1 MTETKSVKTLKKQLG
16 AAIAMVLVAAVALG
30 SSTYAWF
37 VSNTKVT
44 AEKVTMSA
52 TAAQTLLISESGQN
66 NWNTILV
73 RNDNNTTF
81 VPVSTTGKTS
91 MDDKTMLFAKDNAWT
106 ADNQDG
112 NKAYVTGYENATANQ
127 DYYSTT
133 FDIKSSVACKL
144 YLDDE
149 TVFTAAVNAT
159 ATNEMLKAMRM
170 AVLVE
175 QNGSIAKTY
184 IYELDDQAISGN
196 GNSYNTTN
204 NKATTDVNGIAK
216 AVKVTKGTTDNTFAT
231 DSISA
236 DNTVSK
242 IKLATAPTDASF
254 VTTTNG
260 ADELASMAANE
271 VVKIHVYMW
280 MEGCDYDCNSSVV
293 ANITGQTVTAN
304 LGFAAAAAN

>member
-1 MTETKSVKTLKKQLG
+1 MNESKNVKALKKQLA
-16 AAIAMVLVAAVALG
+16 AAIAMVCVAAVALG

-44 AEKVTMSA
+44 ADKVTMSA
-52 TAAQTLLISESGQN
+52 TAAQTLLISESNQN

-73 RNDNNTTF
+73 RKDSNTTF
-81 VPVSTTGKTS
+81 VPVSTTGKSS

-106 ADNQDG
+106 ADSLDG
-112 NKAYVTGYENATANQ
+112 DKAYVTGYENATANK

-149 TVFTAAVNAT
+149 TVFTAATNAT

-175 QNGSIAKTY
+175 KNGSIAKTY

-196 GNSYNTTN
+196 GTRYNTTTD
-204 NKATTDVNGIAK
+204 KATTDVNGIAK

-236 DNTVSK
+236 DNTVS
-242 IKLATAPTDASF
+242 
-254 VTTTNG
+254 
-260 ADELASMAANE
+260 
-271 VVKIHVYMW
+271 
-280 MEGCDYDCNSSVV
+280 SSR
-293 ANITGQTVTAN
+293 
-304 LGFAAAAAN
+304 

>member
-1 MTETKSVKTLKKQLG
+1 
-16 AAIAMVLVAAVALG
+16 MVCVAAVALG

-73 RNDNNTTF
+73 RNDSNTTF

-91 MDDKTMLFAKDNAWT
+91 MDDKTMLFAKDAAWT
-106 ADNQDG
+106 ADTAAG
-112 NKAYVTGYENATANQ
+112 NKAFVTGYKDAIANT

-149 TVFTAAVNAT
+149 TVFKATKANVNVN
-159 ATNEMLKAMRM
+159 NEMLKAMRM

-175 QNGSIAKTY
+175 QNGKIVKTY
-184 IYELDDQAISGN
+184 IYELDDEAISGN
-196 GNSYNTTN
+196 GNSYNTTTN
-204 NKATTDVNGIAK
+204 STTTDVNGKDK
-216 AVKVTKGTTDNTFAT
+216 AVKVTKGDTNSFAA
-231 DSISA
+231 DAISA

-242 IKLATAPTDASF
+242 IKLATAPSDAAF

-260 ADELASMAANE
+260 ADELATMAANE

-280 MEGCDYDCNSSVV
+280 MEGGDYECNSSVV
-293 ANITGQTVTAN
+293 ANITGQTVIAN

>member
-1 MTETKSVKTLKKQLG
+1 
-16 AAIAMVLVAAVALG
+16 
-30 SSTYAWF
+30 
-37 VSNTKVT
+37 
-44 AEKVTMSA
+44 
-52 TAAQTLLISESGQN
+52 
-66 NWNTILV
+66 
-73 RNDNNTTF
+73 
-81 VPVSTTGKTS
+81 
-91 MDDKTMLFAKDNAWT
+91 
-106 ADNQDG
+106 
-112 NKAYVTGYENATANQ
+112 
-127 DYYSTT
+127 
-133 FDIKSSVACKL
+133 
-144 YLDDE
+144 
-149 TVFTAAVNAT
+149 
-159 ATNEMLKAMRM
+159 MLKAMRM

-175 QNGSIAKTY
+175 KNGSIAKTY

-196 GNSYNTTN
+196 GTRYNTTTD
-204 NKATTDVNGIAK
+204 KATTDVNGIAK

-254 VTTTNG
+254 VKTTNG

-293 ANITGQTVTAN
+293 ANITGQTVTAK